1 MMFTALLLT
10 ADAQTLTATDT
21 VTRLE
26 QFCPYVKDKTGTDS
40 DGGIMGGYYTWE
52 TDMIDIDDWY
62 WGEDWDEWV
71 ANNTSPKVVDEAGA
85 VYPAGFKNYVL
96 GQYSEPPICMLVEGS
111 SDKKVEILMESP
123 LENANLCI
131 RDASYTGAGN
141 NEVGN
146 IENCGSG
153 KIYACFT
160 AATQDG
166 DDFGFYV
173 TCEEGCEDMEVDVW
187 IRVRVSP
194 RSWDQGKDD
203 LETDLEHWC
212 AEERGTHIDSEDYDS
227 HLFYTYPSD
236 LIPDEPSE
244 YPFHIHQIFGRN
256 AGAADRPSGLLLS
269 MLALGVAFLLA

>member
-1 MMFTALLLT
+1 MLFTTAFLLT
-10 ADAQTLTATDT
+10 ANAQVTATDT
-21 VTRLE
+21 ITRLL
-26 QFCPYVKDKTGTDS
+26 QFCPVVNDNEGDGSGTT
-40 DGGIMGGYYTWE
+40 GGYETWVE
-52 TDMIDIDDWY
+52 GEPPVEDWY
-62 WGEDWDEWV
+62 WGDDWDEFV
-71 ANNTSPKVVDEAGA
+71 ANNTSPIDVGDPGA
-85 VYPAGFKNYVL
+85 IYPAGFKNFVL

-111 SDKKVEILMESP
+111 SDKKIEVLMESP

-187 IRVRVSP
+187 IRVRISP
-194 RSWDQGKDD
+194 ISWDDGKEN
-203 LETDLEHWC
+203 LESDLEHWC
-212 AEERGTHIDSEDYDS
+212 EGERGAHINRTDYDTP
-227 HLFYTYPSD
+227 LFYTYPSD
-236 LIPDEPSE
+236 LIPDEPSD

-256 AGAADRPSGLLLS
+256 AGSAVRPSYLLTF
-269 MLALGVAFLLA
+269 LAVGVAFLLA